1 MWSPSCFASCCS
13 VVRRRFRMQIYI
25 STSTGMFVL
34 MLFVLMLFVLML
46 FVLVLFVLVLFVL
59 VLFVL
64 VAMTGAIMPRVPGTG
79 IGSNSDVDTANA
91 RPTAGSVPMAVL
103 LRCAIT
109 LAPRS
114 AWASGN
120 ADTAAVS
127 LLLSRAV
134 RLMLVLRLAS
144 RPVAGVTPITVRM
157 PAPLS

>member
-64 VAMTGAIMPRVPGTG
+64 VLFVLVAMTGAIMPRVPGTG
-79 IGSNSDVDTANA
+79 TGSNSDVDTANA
-91 RPTAGSVPMAVL
+91 H
-103 LRCAIT
+103 
-109 LAPRS
+109 
-114 AWASGN
+114 
-120 ADTAAVS
+120 
-127 LLLSRAV
+127 
-134 RLMLVLRLAS
+134 
-144 RPVAGVTPITVRM
+144 
-157 PAPLS
+157 